1 MAAPTKE
8 EKIAIENRNKEIFE
22 MVEKGF
28 PRSYICSY
36 YKLSKGRLSII
47 IKTMK
52 EEKSKVDNNKTKTTD
67 HNL

>member
-8 EKIAIENRNKEIFE
+8 QKIAIEKRNKDIME
-22 MVEKGF
+22 MVEKGY

-47 IKTMK
+47 IKTIK
-52 EEKSKVDNNKTKTTD
+52 NK
-67 HNL
+67 